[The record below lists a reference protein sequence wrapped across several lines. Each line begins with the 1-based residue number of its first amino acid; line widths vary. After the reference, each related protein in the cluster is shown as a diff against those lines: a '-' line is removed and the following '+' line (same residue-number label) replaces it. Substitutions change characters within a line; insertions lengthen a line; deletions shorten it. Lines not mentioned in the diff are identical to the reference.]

1 MALGIQWSA
10 LRATIIAQQWAVYRA
25 LLPNLPELPPDTV
38 DIGGGR
44 TAELAADLARTITMA
59 VDVWPA
65 IHAVLAL
72 GGGWLAWVWY
82 HRLASAPIGRPPAPF
97 RVFTFADHMIW
108 LVIVAGALTLAPIP
122 HPWSLIAGNV
132 VLFVL
137 ALYAGRGLAVIQTAL
152 QPAPVGL
159 AVVLS
164 VGGVLLLPL
173 ALLVVTLIGLADT
186 WLDLRRRMAPPEG
199 AKS

>member
-1 MALGIQWSA
+1 
-10 LRATIIAQQWAVYRA
+10 
-25 LLPNLPELPPDTV
+25 
-38 DIGGGR
+38 
-44 TAELAADLARTITMA
+44 
-59 VDVWPA
+59 
-65 IHAVLAL
+65 
-72 GGGWLAWVWY
+72 
-82 HRLASAPIGRPPAPF
+82 
-97 RVFTFADHMIW
+97 VFTFADHMIW